1 MQESDDEVF
10 ECSFVSANRT
20 RAMTRVRAPGAHEAE
35 LLFRERLERLG
46 MREAGSIVVRPL
58 AGERTARR
66 RTDTR
71 SALRPPA
78 LAVD

>member
-35 LLFRERLERLG
+35 LSFRERLERLG
-46 MREAGSIVVRPL
+46 MHEAGSIVVRRL
-58 AGERTARR
+58 VRR
-66 RTDTR
+66 RTAPR
-71 SALRPPA
+71 RFQRGSARHTPA
-78 LAVD
+78 PAVD